1 MSWERYQPCS
11 YRADDLAG
19 LVDHS
24 NRLCKSGHVY
34 TEAKG
39 KSRRK
44 IEGKRCMQLLREKYR
59 MGIPE
64 KGSLRG
70 VYSVYIPPKDE
81 EIELSV

>member
-1 MSWERYQPCS
+1 
-11 YRADDLAG
+11 
-19 LVDHS
+19 
-24 NRLCKSGHVY
+24 
-34 TEAKG
+34 
-39 KSRRK
+39 
-44 IEGKRCMQLLREKYR
+44 MQLLREKYR